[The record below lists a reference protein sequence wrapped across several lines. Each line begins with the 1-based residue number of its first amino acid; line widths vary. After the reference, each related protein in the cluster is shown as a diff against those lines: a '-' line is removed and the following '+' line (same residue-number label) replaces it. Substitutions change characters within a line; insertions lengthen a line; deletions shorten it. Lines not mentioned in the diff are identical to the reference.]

1 MSHSAKRHDASTV
14 ADPLRDVATRLA
26 AQPYATRGVSTRDEP
41 VRVLLVD
48 DHAMLRAGI
57 RSLLAATPD
66 IHVVGE
72 AASGPESL
80 RQFARMTPEIVVMD
94 LDMPGGGGLE
104 ATRQLMTME
113 RPPRVLIVSMHV
125 EEERLLQLL
134 EAGAAGY
141 LAKDAAEA
149 ELVEAIR
156 VVASGDIY
164 VRPRVAR
171 MLAVSCRERAHPDE
185 KHQRYA
191 ALSHREQ
198 AVVRLIAEG
207 YNGPEI
213 GRRLGISA
221 KTVDTY
227 KQRIEDKLGLS
238 HRTDYVRF
246 AVDLDLYA
254 VPYGDGPLT
263 ATEEPERTMR

>member
-1 MSHSAKRHDASTV
+1 MSQPAKHRMPSATP
-14 ADPLRDVATRLA
+14 DPLRDVAHRLA
-26 AQPYATRGVSTRDEP
+26 ARPYARRGVGTRDEP

-48 DHAMLRAGI
+48 DHAVLRSGI
-57 RSLLAATPD
+57 RALLATTPD

-72 AASGPESL
+72 AADGPESL
-80 RQFARMTPEIVVMD
+80 RQAARMSPEVVVMD
-94 LDMPGGGGLE
+94 LDMPGGDGLE
-104 ATRQLMTME
+104 ATRQLMTMP
-113 RPPRVLIVSMHV
+113 RPPRVLVLSMHE
-125 EEERLLQLL
+125 EEERLLALL

-149 ELVEAIR
+149 ELIEAIR
-156 VVASGDIY
+156 VVASGDVF

-171 MLAVSCRERAHPDE
+171 MLALSCRERAHPDV

-191 ALSHREQ
+191 ALSQREQ

-207 YNGPEI
+207 FNGPEV
-213 GRRLGISA
+213 GRCLGISA

-254 VPYGDGPLT
+254 VPFMKGASGPG
-263 ATEEPERTMR
+263 ATPP